1 MKSLFVNARALALV
15 VSLLAG
21 VAAQAAEVVVMSS
34 GAFFSTMEVLAPAF
48 EKASGHKVV
57 LVSGSSMGSSP
68 TAIPARIQRGEPA
81 DILIMAGTELD
92 KLIAQG
98 LAVKGS
104 RVDLVHSKIGM
115 VVRAG
120 EAKPDISTKDAFER
134 TLLNARSIGYSASAS
149 GVHLVKEVFPR
160 LGIAEYHQ
168 VMAKAKEVVKDR
180 VATWVARGDLEIGFQ
195 QVSELLPI
203 PGVDYVGPIP
213 APYQKVTIFS
223 AGVARDSAQQ
233 AAGQALIAYLTSP
246 AAFPIITQQGLEPA
260 ALASAA
266 DKKK

>member
-1 MKSLFVNARALALV
+1 MKFSIFRKPAALAAL
-15 VSLLAG
+15 LLAAG
-21 VAAQAAEVVVMSS
+21 SVFAAEITVMSS
-34 GAFFSTMEVLAPAF
+34 GGFYSAMEELAPLF
-48 EKASGHKVV
+48 EKESGHKVI

-68 TAIPARIQRGEPA
+68 TAIPARMQRGEPA
-81 DILIMAGTELD
+81 DILMMVGPELD

-120 EAKPDISTKDAFER
+120 EPKPDISTKAAFEK
-134 TLLNARSIGYSASAS
+134 TLLAAKSIGYSASAS

-160 LGIAEYHQ
+160 LGIAEYHA

-180 VATWVARGDLEIGFQ
+180 VASWVARGDLEIGFQ

-203 PGVDYVGPIP
+203 PGVDFVGVIP

-223 AGVARDSAQQ
+223 AGVAKGSKEAE
-233 AAGQALIAYLTSP
+233 AGQQLIKFLTSKSVYP
-246 AAFPIITQQGLEPA
+246 MIEKNGLEPA
-260 ALASAA
+260 ALAVAA
-266 DKKK
+266 GKK